1 MKRVMGLLELGV
13 GVGRYFTKFLDL
25 ALGKS
30 DRLLGVYLLKKKAD
44 QKRQEN

>member
-1 MKRVMGLLELGV
+1 MGLLELGV

-30 DRLLGVYLLKKKAD
+30 DRLLEQLLHRFKHD
-44 QKRQEN
+44 TY